1 MRRQQRH
8 WRGGRCTGA
17 TVSTLPGVWVT
28 GFRGEWLP
36 GSGWHEG
43 TRPLERS
50 SCLSRPPTVNPHTY
64 SICTAATPRPQCLLH
79 KPVRWAPRLAPTPGT
94 KSCVPSQGGLCRRLR
109 RQMGWQG
116 RRPWAGRQV
125 PGLHQAGPGAATAA
139 QTGRSVV
146 WPQASTEGARRRV
159 TLLSVRVSL
168 LVHITTLILDLRA
181 KEHS

>member
-139 QTGRSVV
+139 QTGK
-146 WPQASTEGARRRV
+146 
-159 TLLSVRVSL
+159 SVRVATGLHRRSQKKG
-168 LVHITTLILDLRA
+168 HTTKCTSFSA
-181 KEHS
+181 SAHHYPYS

>member
-94 KSCVPSQGGLCRRLR
+94 KSCVPSQGGLCSQRRVPEGFHNAGQATGSRAQLSVNPDLP
-109 RQMGWQG
+109 MG
-116 RRPWAGRQV
+116 
-125 PGLHQAGPGAATAA
+125 HAGPESQSRPRGT
-139 QTGRSVV
+139 
-146 WPQASTEGARRRV
+146 STCISELPV
-159 TLLSVRVSL
+159 
-168 LVHITTLILDLRA
+168 LIQL
-181 KEHS
+181 HHQSFCTP